1 MPQTSL
7 ISRWAWPVICGL
19 LLGAVILLLQSQRQS
34 EQQQRPFSY
43 AAAAAKAGPSV
54 VNIYTSKRSINNH
67 PLMNDPTFQ
76 RYFKQQGQQ
85 QERIERSLGSGV
97 ILNKQG
103 YIVTNLH
110 VIKNADEI
118 LVLLADGRDALAHV
132 VGSDTESD
140 LAVLRIDLPDL
151 QPISIASSDKLRVG
165 DVVLAIGNP
174 YGLEQTVTQGI
185 ISALGRY
192 GLQINT
198 YENFI
203 QTDAAINQGN
213 SGGALIDAYGNLLG
227 INTAVYSRSNEFSG
241 IGLAIPSDT
250 VMKVMQHI
258 IKYGY
263 VVRGWLGI
271 EVGQTSAEY
280 AQKFN
285 LPYPSLL
292 VTKTTANGPADL
304 AGILPGDILLS
315 IDNKTLQDGYTSV
328 RDVADL
334 MPGTEVE
341 IEILRDGKA
350 LKTLT
355 QVGIRPVLE

>member
-1 MPQTSL
+1 MTQSSI
-7 ISRWAWPVICGL
+7 ISRWGWPIVCGL
-19 LLGAVILLLQSQRQS
+19 LIGAVVLLLQSQRQVQ
-34 EQQQRPFSY
+34 QQQRPYSFAS
-43 AAAAAKAGPSV
+43 AATKAGPSV
-54 VNIYTSKRSINNH
+54 VNIYTSKRTPSNTH
-67 PLMNDPTFQ
+67 PLLQDPTFKRYQQ
-76 RYFKQQGQQ
+76 RQ

-97 ILNKQG
+97 IISDQG
-103 YIVTNLH
+103 YIVTNQH
-110 VIKNADEI
+110 VIKDADEI

-132 VGSDTESD
+132 VGSDSETD
-140 LAVLRIDLPDL
+140 LAILRIDLPKL
-151 QPISIASSDKLRVG
+151 KAISIATNSTMRVG
-165 DVVLAIGNP
+165 DIVLAIGNP

-227 INTAVYSRSNEFSG
+227 INTAVYSKSNEFSG
-241 IGLAIPSDT
+241 IGLAIPSDI
-250 VMKVMQHI
+250 VMQVMQHI
-258 IKYGY
+258 IQYGY

-271 EVGQTSAEY
+271 EVGQTSPEY

-292 VTKTTANGPADL
+292 VTKTTANGPADA
-304 AGILPGDILLS
+304 AGILPGDILLR
-315 IDNKTLQDGYTSV
+315 IDNKTLLDGYTSV

-334 MPGTEVE
+334 MPGTQISIEVF
-341 IEILRDGKA
+341 RDGQKIV
-350 LKTLT
+350 TNT
-355 QVGIRPVLE
+355 QVGTRPIVN

>member
-1 MPQTSL
+1 MTQSSTF
-7 ISRWAWPVICGL
+7 SRWGWPIVCGI
-19 LLGAVILLLQSQRQS
+19 LLGAVILLLQSQRQVQ
-34 EQQQRPFSY
+34 QQQRPFSF
-43 AAAAAKAGPSV
+43 AAAATKAGPSV
-54 VNIYTSKRSINNH
+54 VNIYTSKRSPSSRH
-67 PLMNDPTFQ
+67 PLLQDPTFQ
-76 RYFKQQGQQ
+76 RYQQRQ

-97 ILNKQG
+97 IISDQG
-103 YIVTNLH
+103 YIVTNQH
-110 VIKNADEI
+110 VIKDADEI

-132 VGSDTESD
+132 VGSDAETD
-140 LAVLRIDLPDL
+140 LAILRIDLPNL
-151 QPISIASSDKLRVG
+151 KGISIAASNTMRVG
-165 DVVLAIGNP
+165 DIVLAIGNP

-227 INTAVYSRSNEFSG
+227 INTAVYSKSNEFSG

-250 VMKVMQHI
+250 VMQVMQHI
-258 IKYGY
+258 IQYGY

-271 EVGQTSAEY
+271 EVGQTSPEY
-280 AQKFN
+280 AQRFN

-292 VTKTTANGPADL
+292 VTKTTANGPADA
-304 AGILPGDILLS
+304 AGIIPGDILLS
-315 IDNKTLQDGYTSV
+315 INNKTLQDGYTSV

-334 MPGTEVE
+334 MPGTQIS
-341 IEILRDGKA
+341 IEIFRDGQKS
-350 LKTLT
+350 TL
-355 QVGIRPVLE
+355 R